1 MIQFLEKTKQRLS
14 PRSKALMGKLGDLA
28 RLVLDALRE
37 TLKPDSSVTAAA
49 IAYFSL
55 FSFFPL
61 TLLSIAIASFSVGSA
76 LDAHAVI
83 RRLEFIAPAVGD
95 MLGENIDA
103 IIAARGSITVVA
115 LLGMVWSASSVFYT
129 FTHTLH
135 GIWGGK
141 ERRSVWKRRGVSI
154 LLVLTLIGPLLLLT
168 SMAGSMAAG
177 LQALL
182 PPSVPFVEGSF
193 SRAVA
198 VLLNVA
204 MFMVLYMVL
213 PRGKSTW
220 RAILPGAVAAGFL
233 WEGAKWLFLS
243 FVATYM
249 SVSNLVYGSVTT
261 IIAFLLWA
269 YLSGLIFLFGAYLS
283 VAYSRLKEEGHGTGD
298 VPLK

>member
-1 MIQFLEKTKQRLS
+1 MAQLREKVKQQLAR
-14 PRSKALMGKLGDLA
+14 PAQALTAGLGNGF
-28 RLVLDALRE
+28 RLVLSAIRE
-37 TLKPDSSVTAAA
+37 TLKPETSVTAAA

-61 TLLSIAIASFSVGSA
+61 TLLSIAIASYSLGSS
-76 LDAHAVI
+76 LDAHLI
-83 RRLEFIAPAVGD
+83 IQRLEFIAPAVGD
-95 MLGENIDA
+95 MLGENIDG
-103 IIAARGSITVVA
+103 IIEARGSITVVA

-141 ERRSVWKRRGVSI
+141 ERRSVWKRRGLAI

-168 SMAGSMAAG
+168 SMAGSMAAH
-177 LQALL
+177 L
-182 PPSVPFVEGSF
+182 
-193 SRAVA
+193 RAVLPASILVVEAGLSRVLA

-204 MFMVLYMVL
+204 LFMLLYMTL

-220 RAILPGAVAAGFL
+220 RAILPGAIAAGFL
-233 WEGAKWLFLS
+233 WEVAKWVFLS
-243 FVATYM
+243 FVSTYM

-283 VAYSRLKEEGHGTGD
+283 VAYSRFMEEGGGSGD
-298 VPLK
+298 VPVP

>member
-1 MIQFLEKTKQRLS
+1 MSQIREKIKQRVGRPAQVL
-14 PRSKALMGKLGDLA
+14 AAGLGKMA
-28 RLVLDALRE
+28 RLGWGALRE
-37 TLKPDSSVTAAA
+37 TLKPESSVTAAA

-61 TLLSIAIASFSVGSA
+61 TLLSIAIASFSLGSA
-76 LDAHAVI
+76 LDAHLVLQ
-83 RRLEFIAPAVGD
+83 RLEFIAPAVGD

-103 IIAARGSITVVA
+103 IIGARGSVTAVA

-141 ERRSVWKRRGVSI
+141 ERRSVWKRRGLAI

-168 SMAGSMAAG
+168 SIVGSMAAH
-177 LQALL
+177 LRAVL
-182 PPSVPFVEGSF
+182 PSAVLIVESGF
-193 SRAVA
+193 SRVLA
-198 VLLNVA
+198 VLLNVT

-233 WEGAKWLFLS
+233 WEVAKWIFLT
-243 FVATYM
+243 FVSTYM

-283 VAYSRLKEEGHGTGD
+283 VAYSRLLEEGQGSGD